1 MHISSSF
8 KLSIHKLFK
17 LGHLCEIEHQEAV
30 RFRSSMISTHLIN
43 ICYVT
48 YVSIHNSQNTAYIW
62 STDISLIMNLRNQ
75 TQTEK

>member
-8 KLSIHKLFK
+8 ELSIHKLLK

-30 RFRSSMISTHLIN
+30 WFRSSIISTHLIN
-43 ICYVT
+43 ICCVT
-48 YVSIHNSQNTAYIW
+48 YVSIHNSQNTACIW